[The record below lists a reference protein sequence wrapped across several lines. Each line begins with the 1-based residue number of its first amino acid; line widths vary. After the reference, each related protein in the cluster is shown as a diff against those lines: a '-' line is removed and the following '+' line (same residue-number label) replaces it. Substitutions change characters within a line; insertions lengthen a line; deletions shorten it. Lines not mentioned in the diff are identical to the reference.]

1 MKRPRPEWKEGS
13 NDVTDRKSVVVVTSP
28 SAASSSSS
36 NNSAT
41 TTTTTTTSSDALRNA
56 IAGAMAG
63 TFARTITAPI
73 ERIKLMLQL
82 QGSLSASSSSS
93 SSSSSLSKLEKLS
106 SNNMTRNININIS
119 NPNQQWN
126 AWNVCRHIYT
136 TEGGLKAFWRGNT
149 PNVLRQAGG
158 AALNFMLMDW
168 YKSKSIIIISPI
180 IAMTS
185 SSSSSSTT
193 NIKNRSLSYDED
205 EEQREQREQENR
217 RGQIISAFLSGG
229 LAGGTTTTLLY
240 PIEFMRTRLALDTGS
255 SNRLYPRGMRDVF
268 NSIWKT
274 DGIRGLYQG
283 YGIAL
288 TGIIIYRALH
298 LGGYDACKTELI
310 HQRRRNIRR
319 IRRQQKRQIIT
330 NDNNNDNRKKNS
342 SSSSSSSSDEEEELI
357 VTKISMVERFGI
369 AQIVSITAGTI
380 CYPIDSVRRRLM
392 MQAGRPIDERTY
404 KHSKDAFRK
413 IFKMEGIKGFY
424 LGIGPNIVR
433 SIAGAL
439 LLVSYDV
446 FRGGLGDT

>member
-1 MKRPRPEWKEGS
+1 MKRSRPEWKEEEGR
-13 NDVTDRKSVVVVTSP
+13 NETDNSI
-28 SAASSSSS
+28 AATT
-36 NNSAT
+36 NNNNNT
-41 TTTTTTTSSDALRNA
+41 TTTTTPGDALRNA

-63 TFARTITAPI
+63 AFARTITAPI

-82 QGSLSASSSSS
+82 QGSLSSSSSS
-93 SSSSSLSKLEKLS
+93 SSASSSSSLPKLETFS
-106 SNNMTRNININIS
+106 SNNTTRNINIIN
-119 NPNQQWN
+119 NNQQKLNSWK
-126 AWNVCRHIYT
+126 VCRHIYT
-136 TEGGLKAFWRGNT
+136 TEGGLTAFWRGNT
-149 PNVLRQAGG
+149 PNVLRHAGG

-168 YKSKSIIIISPI
+168 YKSKSIILISPI

-185 SSSSSSTT
+185 SKTTTSTAT
-193 NIKNRSLSYDED
+193 NKNRSLSSY
-205 EEQREQREQENR
+205 EEERREQREQVNR

-274 DGIRGLYQG
+274 DGIRGMYQG

-310 HQRRRNIRR
+310 HQRRRNMRR
-319 IRRQQKRQIIT
+319 IRRQQHIIT
-330 NDNNNDNRKKNS
+330 NDNNNNNRKKKNS
-342 SSSSSSSSDEEEELI
+342 SSSSSSSSSDEEQELI
-357 VTKISMVERFGI
+357 ITKISIAERFGI

-392 MQAGRPIDERTY
+392 MQAGRPIDERTF

>member
-1 MKRPRPEWKEGS
+1 MKRSRPEWKGEGR
-13 NDVTDRKSVVVVTSP
+13 NETDNSV
-28 SAASSSSS
+28 AATTT
-36 NNSAT
+36 NT
-41 TTTTTTTSSDALRNA
+41 TTTTRSDALRNA
-56 IAGAMAG
+56 TAGAMAG

-82 QGSLSASSSSS
+82 QGSLSSSSSA
-93 SSSSSLSKLEKLS
+93 SSSSLSKLEKLS
-106 SNNMTRNININIS
+106 GNNTTRNINIINS
-119 NPNQQWN
+119 NQQWN
-126 AWNVCRHIYT
+126 SWKVCRHIYT
-136 TEGGLKAFWRGNT
+136 TEGGIKAFWRGNT

-185 SSSSSSTT
+185 SSTT
-193 NIKNRSLSYDED
+193 TANNKNRSLSSY
-205 EEQREQREQENR
+205 EEERREQREQVNR
-217 RGQIISAFLSGG
+217 RGKIISAFLSGG

-274 DGIRGLYQG
+274 DGIRGMYQG

-298 LGGYDACKTELI
+298 LGGYDACKTEMK
-310 HQRRRNIRR
+310 HQRRRNMRR
-319 IRRQQKRQIIT
+319 IRRQQQRLIIT
-330 NDNNNDNRKKNS
+330 NDNNNKKNS
-342 SSSSSSSSDEEEELI
+342 SSSSSSSSGDEEQELI
-357 VTKISMVERFGI
+357 IAKISIVERFGI

-413 IFKMEGIKGFY
+413 IFRMEGIKGFY

>member
-1 MKRPRPEWKEGS
+1 M
-13 NDVTDRKSVVVVTSP
+13 
-28 SAASSSSS
+28 
-36 NNSAT
+36 NSWT
-41 TTTTTTTSSDALRNA
+41 
-56 IAGAMAG
+56 
-63 TFARTITAPI
+63 
-73 ERIKLMLQL
+73 
-82 QGSLSASSSSS
+82 
-93 SSSSSLSKLEKLS
+93 
-106 SNNMTRNININIS
+106 
-119 NPNQQWN
+119 
-126 AWNVCRHIYT
+126 VCRHIYT
-136 TEGGLKAFWRGNT
+136 TEGGVTAFWRGNT
-149 PNVLRQAGG
+149 PNVLRHAGG

-185 SSSSSSTT
+185 SRTTSSTVT
-193 NIKNRSLSYDED
+193 NKNRSLSSYE
-205 EEQREQREQENR
+205 EEQREQREQVNR

-274 DGIRGLYQG
+274 DGIRGMYQG

-310 HQRRRNIRR
+310 HQRRRKMRR
-319 IRRQQKRQIIT
+319 IRRQQQQQQQQQIIT
-330 NDNNNDNRKKNS
+330 NDNNNNNNNNNNKKKNS
-342 SSSSSSSSDEEEELI
+342 SPSSSSSSSDEEQELI
-357 VTKISMVERFGI
+357 ITRISIAERFGI

-392 MQAGRPIDERTY
+392 MQAGRPIDERTF

>member
-1 MKRPRPEWKEGS
+1 M
-13 NDVTDRKSVVVVTSP
+13 
-28 SAASSSSS
+28 
-36 NNSAT
+36 NSWT
-41 TTTTTTTSSDALRNA
+41 
-56 IAGAMAG
+56 
-63 TFARTITAPI
+63 
-73 ERIKLMLQL
+73 
-82 QGSLSASSSSS
+82 
-93 SSSSSLSKLEKLS
+93 
-106 SNNMTRNININIS
+106 
-119 NPNQQWN
+119 
-126 AWNVCRHIYT
+126 VCRHIYT
-136 TEGGLKAFWRGNT
+136 TEGGLTAFWRGNT
-149 PNVLRQAGG
+149 PNVLRHAGG

-185 SSSSSSTT
+185 SKTTT
-193 NIKNRSLSYDED
+193 NTANDKNRSLSSSY
-205 EEQREQREQENR
+205 EEERREQREQVNR

-274 DGIRGLYQG
+274 DGIRGMYQG

-310 HQRRRNIRR
+310 HQRRRNMRR
-319 IRRQQKRQIIT
+319 IRRRQQQQQQQIIT
-330 NDNNNDNRKKNS
+330 NDDNNNNNDNDNDNKNNNKKKKNS
-342 SSSSSSSSDEEEELI
+342 SSSSSSSSSDEEQELI
-357 VTKISMVERFGI
+357 ITRISIAERFGI

-392 MQAGRPIDERTY
+392 MQAGRPIDERTF

>member
-1 MKRPRPEWKEGS
+1 MKRSRPEWKEEEEGR
-13 NDVTDRKSVVVVTSP
+13 NETDNSV
-28 SAASSSSS
+28 A
-36 NNSAT
+36 AT
-41 TTTTTTTSSDALRNA
+41 TNNNNTTNTTTPGDALRNA

-63 TFARTITAPI
+63 AFARTITAPI

-82 QGSLSASSSSS
+82 QGSLSSSSSS
-93 SSSSSLSKLEKLS
+93 SSSSASSSSSLPKLETLS
-106 SNNMTRNININIS
+106 SNNNTTRNSNIINK
-119 NPNQQWN
+119 NQQLNSWK
-126 AWNVCRHIYT
+126 VCRHIYT
-136 TEGGLKAFWRGNT
+136 TEGGLTAFWRGNT
-149 PNVLRQAGG
+149 PNVLRHAGG

-168 YKSKSIIIISPI
+168 YKSKSIILISPI

-185 SSSSSSTT
+185 SKTTSSTAT
-193 NIKNRSLSYDED
+193 NKNRSLSSY
-205 EEQREQREQENR
+205 EEERREQREQINR

-274 DGIRGLYQG
+274 DGIRGMYQG

-310 HQRRRNIRR
+310 HQRRRNMRR
-319 IRRQQKRQIIT
+319 IRRRQQQQQQQIT
-330 NDNNNDNRKKNS
+330 NDNNNNNNNNKKNS
-342 SSSSSSSSDEEEELI
+342 SSSSSSSSSDEEQELI
-357 VTKISMVERFGI
+357 ITKISIAERFGI

-392 MQAGRPIDERTY
+392 MQAGRPVDERTF

>member
-1 MKRPRPEWKEGS
+1 MKRSRPEWKEEEGR
-13 NDVTDRKSVVVVTSP
+13 NETDNSV
-28 SAASSSSS
+28 AATT
-36 NNSAT
+36 NNNGNAT
-41 TTTTTTTSSDALRNA
+41 TTTPGDALRNA

-63 TFARTITAPI
+63 AFARTITAPI

-82 QGSLSASSSSS
+82 QGSLSSSSSS
-93 SSSSSLSKLEKLS
+93 SSASSSSSLPKLETLS
-106 SNNMTRNININIS
+106 SNNTTRNINVIN
-119 NPNQQWN
+119 NNQQKLNSWK
-126 AWNVCRHIYT
+126 VCRHIYT
-136 TEGGLKAFWRGNT
+136 TEGGLTAFWRGNT
-149 PNVLRQAGG
+149 PNVLRHAGG

-168 YKSKSIIIISPI
+168 YKSKSIILISPI

-185 SSSSSSTT
+185 SKTTTSTAT
-193 NIKNRSLSYDED
+193 NKNRSLSSY
-205 EEQREQREQENR
+205 EEERREQREQVNR

-255 SNRLYPRGMRDVF
+255 SNRVYPRGMRDVF

-274 DGIRGLYQG
+274 DGIRGMYQG

-310 HQRRRNIRR
+310 HQRRRNMRR
-319 IRRQQKRQIIT
+319 IRRRQQQQQQQQIIT
-330 NDNNNDNRKKNS
+330 NDNNNNNKKKKNS
-342 SSSSSSSSDEEEELI
+342 SSSSSSRSSDEEQELI
-357 VTKISMVERFGI
+357 ITKISIAERFGI

-392 MQAGRPIDERTY
+392 MQAGRPIDERTF

>member
-1 MKRPRPEWKEGS
+1 MKRSRPEWKEEGR
-13 NDVTDRKSVVVVTSP
+13 NETDNSV
-28 SAASSSSS
+28 AATT
-36 NNSAT
+36 NNNNNT
-41 TTTTTTTSSDALRNA
+41 TTTTPGDALRNA

-63 TFARTITAPI
+63 AFARTITAPI

-82 QGSLSASSSSS
+82 QGSLSSSSSS
-93 SSSSSLSKLEKLS
+93 SSSSASSSSSLPKLETVS
-106 SNNMTRNININIS
+106 SRNKTKNINIIN
-119 NPNQQWN
+119 NNQQQLNSWK
-126 AWNVCRHIYT
+126 VCRHIYT
-136 TEGGLKAFWRGNT
+136 TEGGLTAFWRGNT
-149 PNVLRQAGG
+149 PNVLRHAGG

-185 SSSSSSTT
+185 SSTTTTSTAT
-193 NIKNRSLSYDED
+193 NKNRSLSSY
-205 EEQREQREQENR
+205 EEERREQREQVNR

-274 DGIRGLYQG
+274 DGIRGMYQG

-310 HQRRRNIRR
+310 HQRRRNMRR
-319 IRRQQKRQIIT
+319 IRRQRKPQQQQIIT
-330 NDNNNDNRKKNS
+330 NDNNNNNKKKNS
-342 SSSSSSSSDEEEELI
+342 SSSSSSSSSDEEQELI
-357 VTKISMVERFGI
+357 ITKISIAERFGI

-392 MQAGRPIDERTY
+392 MQAGRPIDERTF